1 MRSIEKPMDINSI
14 EENMKKDQHSPF
26 NIDERK
32 LDDLLRKLYEQNKNK
47 KSVKVK
53 TRTLLR
59 QKRS

>member
-1 MRSIEKPMDINSI
+1 MDINSI